1 MKKEEL
7 EDLGSKIESEAA
19 KDSALFEFHYHDGYE
34 DAIYIKA
41 NRDGL
46 LLFAMELLKVSAT
59 ISQSGSEPVEKT
71 ISFDDSGMMEYSQVS
86 ILYIEPTLQKKQ
98 KTIKALTHKKTW
110 KDSFAQ
116 IGCIGVVIIFALS
129 AIVGFISILRWL
141 F

>member
-7 EDLGSKIESEAA
+7 EEIGSRIESEVSI
-19 KDSALFEFHYHDGYE
+19 DSALFEFHYSDGYE

-46 LLFAMELLKVSAT
+46 QLFAMELLKVSAT
-59 ISQSGSEPVEKT
+59 LSQSGSDPIEKT
-71 ISFDDSGMMEYSQVS
+71 ISFDDYGMMEHSQVS
-86 ILYIEPTLQKKQ
+86 ILYIEPTLQEKP
-98 KTIKALTHKKTW
+98 KAIEPLPHKKSW

-116 IGCIGVVIIFALS
+116 FGCIGVVIIFALS
-129 AIVGFISILRWL
+129 AIVGFISILGWL